1 MTILEVE
8 ATLPVLIYNK
18 FFKVNM
24 SSLFLCIRQYIHK
37 YSYVKWIDP
46 ANVQH
51 KIYTLM
57 A

>member
-1 MTILEVE
+1 
-8 ATLPVLIYNK
+8 
-18 FFKVNM
+18 M
-24 SSLFLCIRQYIHK
+24 SSVFLCIRQYIHK

-57 A
+57 ASNEYFNGIAKGTKK